1 MQLPFAAALFCHVF
15 AARCLTAAERTKLVR
30 RESPDEVK
38 LDMEY
43 RGKDSF
49 GATALTP
56 ACSKIECGAFECPS
70 PFELKVDG
78 TCCGYC
84 WAPDHVV
91 GADRHVVVEHNATG
105 FAVEQCEASP
115 STCRGPGVNVVRC
128 FKPSCRAGDTA
139 HCAPG
144 ACCPIC
150 TTR

>member
-1 MQLPFAAALFCHVF
+1 MQLAVAFVALYLSFPSGVAA
-15 AARCLTAAERTKLVR
+15 VR
-30 RESPDEVK
+30 VTRGQGRDTPDEVK

-43 RGKDSF
+43 RAKDSF
-49 GATALTP
+49 GETALTP
-56 ACSKIECGAFECPS
+56 ACSKIECGVYSCPA

-91 GADRHVVVEHNATG
+91 AADRHIVVEHNATG
-105 FAVEQCEASP
+105 FAVEQCESAP
-115 STCRGPGVNVVRC
+115 STCRGPGTNVVRC
-128 FKPSCRAGDTA
+128 FKPSCRVGDMP
-139 HCAPG
+139 HCAAG